1 QHPMRRGEG
10 SAPRVVVSRPQHL
23 AMNGVAEI
31 EAFATMPPHLHER
44 ESPDHNGLCRASR
57 VRRVRLSLAR
67 EHSRHVYLE
76 WNPDD
81 PALARWRTDGNGAAG
96 AGRPRVFL
104 WGFLFFW

>member
-1 QHPMRRGEG
+1 MD
-10 SAPRVVVSRPQHL
+10 
-23 AMNGVAEI
+23 GVAEI

-44 ESPDHNGLCRASR
+44 VSPDRNGQCLASR

-81 PALARWRTDGNGAAG
+81 PALARWRTDGNGAAE
-96 AGRPRVFL
+96 AGCL
-104 WGFLFFW
+104 ELFVCDFRLCGTAVRRAVVILDSL